1 MVHVS
6 KSIFAYSII
15 NCITI
20 VVVASIRELPT
31 NGVIVNVNKGY
42 ALRRI
47 SAYSP
52 NMIEQVVHTF
62 LSLDNFCA
70 VQTTEALC
78 IYTSSST
85 TRNIMELITKI
96 GSHHTRDTP
105 STYDRE
111 KVSKLIATDL
121 SHILV
126 QHNPDEFL
134 RDNKS
139 SVHFIN
145 NQFHYQ
151 DVDEKALPTT
161 SSMNTVDN
169 YNDILRFSPTS
180 AEIIIRQI
188 NSNEINFEHL
198 SHTDLKLFLTSVFSN
213 IDNSYKINNVEES
226 LNDFNQLIVGQ
237 SIYALRYCALNR
249 QHSLSSKP
257 CLAVSTI
264 FLRIPTNS
272 PSIYSIYRFIPLP
285 IVVEGEK
292 YIYSNLPKVIG
303 INFIDQTLIMWN
315 NELESNECTFSP
327 IVLCHNKPISLALS
341 TSSCLSQLFDDFQSI
356 TSMCQVSRSPNDD
369 QGILYIDDGL
379 WLFYNIYF
387 THYCQIHSTLNGLIE
402 TISINQAAIIRI
414 PCDKT
419 LICPNFQLP
428 VAACKA
434 NRVIITPSFTSS
446 LQNLPH
452 FIVPIKNMTH
462 TLLSAH
468 HVQSEKSIKEL
479 MLTFSTKSKERLLEL
494 GLYILYAVCG
504 IIAMIYA
511 YIKYKLLKKIKKLRS
526 EVDDIVDP

>member
-1 MVHVS
+1 MFRVS
-6 KSIFAYSII
+6 KSIFACSII

-20 VVVASIRELPT
+20 LAAATIREVPI
-31 NGVIVNVNKGY
+31 NDVIVNVNKGY

-47 SAYSP
+47 GTYSP
-52 NMIEQVVHTF
+52 DMIEQVVHTF
-62 LSLDNFCA
+62 VSLDNFCA
-70 VQTTEALC
+70 VQTTEAVC

-85 TRNIMELITKI
+85 TKNIMELITKI
-96 GSHHTRDTP
+96 RSHHMRDIP

-111 KVSKLIATDL
+111 NVSKLIATDL
-121 SHILV
+121 SHILA
-126 QHNPDEFL
+126 QHNPAEFL

-145 NQFHYQ
+145 DQFHYQ

-161 SSMNTVDN
+161 SSINTVDSHDN
-169 YNDILRFSPTS
+169 ILRFPPTS

-188 NSNEINFEHL
+188 NSNKISFEHL
-198 SHTDLKLFLTSVFSN
+198 SHTDLKLFLTSIFST
-213 IDNSYKINNVEES
+213 IDSSYKINNVEES
-226 LNDFNQLIVGQ
+226 LNDFNKLILGQ
-237 SIYALRYCALNR
+237 SIYALRHCALSR

-257 CLAVSTI
+257 CLAISTI

-285 IVVEGEK
+285 IVVEEEK

-303 INFIDQTLIMWN
+303 INFIDQTLIKWS
-315 NELESNECTFSP
+315 NEFESNECTFSP

-356 TSMCQVSRSPNDD
+356 TSMCQVTRSPNDE

-402 TISINQAAIIRI
+402 TISINQAAIVRI

-434 NRVIITPSFTSS
+434 NRVIITPSFTFNI
-446 LQNLPH
+446 QNQPY
-452 FIVPIKNMTH
+452 FIVPIKTRWYSSF
-462 TLLSAH
+462 T
-468 HVQSEKSIKEL
+468 
-479 MLTFSTKSKERLLEL
+479 RLRN
-494 GLYILYAVCG
+494 AV
-504 IIAMIYA
+504 
-511 YIKYKLLKKIKKLRS
+511 RS
-526 EVDDIVDP
+526 LNFD